1 MALDDSLDDT
11 ISLKLS
17 IEPTELT
24 ARAMTELEDI
34 TDKIEST
41 LSSSRSAATNIVES
55 VPELSAV
62 MRAAQQQ
69 AEAAERSLQ
78 AAQDAV
84 AAANDVSRS
93 RAKAIQDA
101 ASYMEL
107 QARNMAATPE
117 AVSRVSSYGGIQQA
131 IPDQTGRENGSW
143 TDQIAL
149 SATHMAQQ
157 ALGSLSSRAQDLFS
171 DSGAEQRMPRVM
183 EQLSAYMDT
192 LPEGTRERLTG
203 SGLSVVNRGYTAHGD
218 NPAEAPVS
226 AARAPVSA
234 ARAGEVLAGADREES
249 QIEAVLK
256 RIATATSRTA
266 EETAKAAR
274 SGSSVDSALKDQSD
288 VLRQISAKASSAL
301 PVAERLASSGSFG
314 GMARELASMGSEWA
328 VEQGSDGPVSASW
341 RGLDRTGAQDVASMG
356 GSAAKTLMRT
366 GTALKAARSAG
377 TLVSAGSTG
386 AEAATGL
393 GAAGEMLGGAAG
405 AVGSVASA
413 AAVPL
418 AVAALAYGGLDKAN
432 EQWNE
437 LQQSGNEYG
446 GRGWSAVGQGIQ
458 NKASDFW
465 RGLNPLSSAS
475 SSDFAQYRS
484 QIANSRLGIN
494 VDSDG
499 YDTLTAGMATGKDL
513 GLDSKAVLSIFGEA
527 VREDPDFDLDD
538 ALGNLAD
545 AAKESTLGLQDF
557 TKAVQ
562 AQNKTLEATLGVDDK
577 TAVGISTDMT
587 ETMSKKGGILSD
599 DGIFGSADTGQQVLT
614 QALTPQSTMNTNMLL
629 QAQREGLIDSI
640 ADPDS
645 ATRALVEQLDSA
657 SLEKLISD
665 ASTQDLG
672 KTTNATVQRSMMSGR
687 TGVNMT
693 GEAVANA
700 GRSTKNPSTDINI
713 TVSAGDGLAARVDAS
728 NRASS
733 VASGEADYDSMS
745 TTNRWGVTH
754 STTPG
759 TFSITSDGG
768 Q

>member
-69 AEAAERSLQ
+69 AQAAERSLQ

-84 AAANDVSRS
+84 AAANDVSQS
-93 RAKAIQDA
+93 RAKAIQDS

-131 IPDQTGRENGSW
+131 IPDQTSRENGSW

-157 ALGSLSSRAQDLFS
+157 ALGSLSGRAQDLFS

-203 SGLSVVNRGYTAHGD
+203 SGLSVVNRGHE
-218 NPAEAPVS
+218 EAS
-226 AARAPVSA
+226 TAARAPVSA
-234 ARAGEVLAGADREES
+234 ARAGEVIAGADREES

-274 SGSSVDSALKDQSD
+274 SGSSVDSSLKDQSD

-301 PVAERLASSGSFG
+301 PVAERLAGSGSFG

-328 VEQGSDGPVSASW
+328 VDQGSDGPVSASW

-538 ALGNLAD
+538 ALGNLSD

-562 AQNKTLEATLGVDDK
+562 AQNQTLESTLGVDDK
-577 TAVGISTDMT
+577 TSVGISTDMT
-587 ETMSKKGGILSD
+587 DTMSKPGGILAD
-599 DGIFGSADTGQQVLT
+599 DGIFGSADAGQQVLT
-614 QALTPQSTMNTNMLL
+614 QALTPGSTMNTNMLL

-672 KTTNATVQRSMMSGR
+672 KTTNATVQRLMMSGR

-700 GRSTKNPSTDINI
+700 GKSTKNPSTDINI

-733 VASGEADYDSMS
+733 VASGESDYDSMS

-759 TFSITSDGG
+759 TFSITSGGG

>member
-84 AAANDVSRS
+84 AAANDVSQS
-93 RAKAIQDA
+93 RARAIQDS

-107 QARNMAATPE
+107 QARNMAATTE

-131 IPDQTGRENGSW
+131 IPDQTSRENGSW

-192 LPEGTRERLTG
+192 LPEGMRERLTG
-203 SGLSVVNRGYTAHGD
+203 SGLSVVNRGHEEASTA
-218 NPAEAPVS
+218 ARAPVS

-274 SGSSVDSALKDQSD
+274 TGSSVDSSLKGQSD
-288 VLRQISAKASSAL
+288 VLRQISAKAGSAL
-301 PVAERLASSGSFG
+301 PVVERLAGSGSFG

-366 GTALKAARSAG
+366 GTALKAAQSAG

-538 ALGNLAD
+538 ALGNLSD

-562 AQNKTLEATLGVDDK
+562 AQNKTLEATLGVDDE

-599 DGIFGSADTGQQVLT
+599 DGIFGSADAGQQVLT
-614 QALTPQSTMNTNMLL
+614 QALTPGSTMNTNMLL

-672 KTTNATVQRSMMSGR
+672 KTTNATVQRRMMSGR

-700 GRSTKNPSTDINI
+700 GKSTKNPSTDINI

-759 TFSITSDGG
+759 TFSITSGGG

>member
-69 AEAAERSLQ
+69 AEAADRSLQ

-84 AAANDVSRS
+84 TAANDVSRS
-93 RAKAIQDA
+93 RAKAIQDS

-107 QARNMAATPE
+107 QARNMAATTE
-117 AVSRVSSYGGIQQA
+117 AVSMVSSYGGIQQA
-131 IPDQTGRENGSW
+131 IPDQTSRENGSW

-192 LPEGTRERLTG
+192 LPEGMRERLTG
-203 SGLSVVNRGYTAHGD
+203 SGLSVVNRGHE
-218 NPAEAPVS
+218 EAS
-226 AARAPVSA
+226 TAARAPVSA
-234 ARAGEVLAGADREES
+234 ARAGEVLAGADHEES

-301 PVAERLASSGSFG
+301 PVAERLAGSGSFG

-366 GTALKAARSAG
+366 GTAIKAARSAG

-393 GAAGEMLGGAAG
+393 GAAGGMLGGAAG

-577 TAVGISTDMT
+577 AAVDISTDMT

-599 DGIFGSADTGQQVLT
+599 DGIFGSADAGQQVLT

-754 STTPG
+754 SNTPG

>member
-93 RAKAIQDA
+93 RAKAIQDS

-117 AVSRVSSYGGIQQA
+117 AVGMVSSYGGIQQA
-131 IPDQTGRENGSW
+131 IPDQTSRENGSW

-192 LPEGTRERLTG
+192 LPEGMRERLTG
-203 SGLSVVNRGYTAHGD
+203 SGLSVVNRGHE
-218 NPAEAPVS
+218 EAS
-226 AARAPVSA
+226 TAARAPVSA

-274 SGSSVDSALKDQSD
+274 TGSSVDSSLKGQSD

-301 PVAERLASSGSFG
+301 PVVERLASSGSFG

-328 VEQGSDGPVSASW
+328 VEQGSEGPVSASW

-356 GSAAKTLMRT
+356 SSAASTLMRT

-413 AAVPL
+413 VAAPL

-587 ETMSKKGGILSD
+587 DTMSKKGGILSD

-700 GRSTKNPSTDINI
+700 GKSTKNPSTDINI

>member
-69 AEAAERSLQ
+69 AEAADRSLQ

-84 AAANDVSRS
+84 TAANDVSRS
-93 RAKAIQDA
+93 RAKAIQDS

-117 AVSRVSSYGGIQQA
+117 AVSMVSSYGGIQQA
-131 IPDQTGRENGSW
+131 IPDQTSRENGSW

-192 LPEGTRERLTG
+192 LPEGMRERLTG
-203 SGLSVVNRGYTAHGD
+203 SGLSVVNRGHE
-218 NPAEAPVS
+218 EAS
-226 AARAPVSA
+226 TAARAPVSA
-234 ARAGEVLAGADREES
+234 ARAGEVLAGADHEES

-301 PVAERLASSGSFG
+301 PVAERLEGSGSFG

-366 GTALKAARSAG
+366 GTALKAAKSAG

-538 ALGNLAD
+538 ALGSLAD

-562 AQNKTLEATLGVDDK
+562 AQNKTLEATLGVDDE

-587 ETMSKKGGILSD
+587 DTMSKKGGILSD
-599 DGIFGSADTGQQVLT
+599 DGIFGSADAGQQVLT

-759 TFSITSDGG
+759 TFSITSDSG

>member
-1 MALDDSLDDT
+1 
-11 ISLKLS
+11 
-17 IEPTELT
+17 
-24 ARAMTELEDI
+24 
-34 TDKIEST
+34 
-41 LSSSRSAATNIVES
+41 
-55 VPELSAV
+55 
-62 MRAAQQQ
+62 
-69 AEAAERSLQ
+69 
-78 AAQDAV
+78 
-84 AAANDVSRS
+84 
-93 RAKAIQDA
+93 
-101 ASYMEL
+101 
-107 QARNMAATPE
+107 
-117 AVSRVSSYGGIQQA
+117 
-131 IPDQTGRENGSW
+131 
-143 TDQIAL
+143 
-149 SATHMAQQ
+149 
-157 ALGSLSSRAQDLFS
+157 
-171 DSGAEQRMPRVM
+171 MPRVM

-203 SGLSVVNRGYTAHGD
+203 SGPSVVNRGHEEASTA
-218 NPAEAPVS
+218 ARAPVS

-274 SGSSVDSALKDQSD
+274 SGSSVDSSLKDQSD

-301 PVAERLASSGSFG
+301 PVVERLAGSGSFG

-328 VEQGSDGPVSASW
+328 VEQGSEGPVSASW

-356 GSAAKTLMRT
+356 GSAASTLMRT

-377 TLVSAGSTG
+377 ALVSAGSTG

-393 GAAGEMLGGAAG
+393 GAAGGMLGGAAG

-413 AAVPL
+413 VAVPL

-538 ALGNLAD
+538 ALGNLSD

-672 KTTNATVQRSMMSGR
+672 KTTNAAVQRSMMSGR

-700 GRSTKNPSTDINI
+700 GKSTNNPSTDINI

-745 TTNRWGVTH
+745 TTNRWGITH

-759 TFSITSDGG
+759 TFSITSGGG

>member
-84 AAANDVSRS
+84 TAANDVSRS
-93 RAKAIQDA
+93 RAKAIQDS

-117 AVSRVSSYGGIQQA
+117 AVSMVSSYGGIQQA
-131 IPDQTGRENGSW
+131 IPDQTSRENGSW
-143 TDQIAL
+143 ADQIAL

-203 SGLSVVNRGYTAHGD
+203 SGPPVVNRGYTAHGD

-274 SGSSVDSALKDQSD
+274 SGSSVDSSLKDQSD

-301 PVAERLASSGSFG
+301 PVAERLAGSGSFG

-366 GTALKAARSAG
+366 GTALKAAKSAG

-393 GAAGEMLGGAAG
+393 GAAGGMLGGAAG

-413 AAVPL
+413 AAAPL

-577 TAVGISTDMT
+577 AAVDISTDMT

-599 DGIFGSADTGQQVLT
+599 DGIFGSADTGQHVLT

-672 KTTNATVQRSMMSGR
+672 KTTNATVQRRMMSGR

-700 GRSTKNPSTDINI
+700 GKSTKNPSTDINI

-754 STTPG
+754 STVPG
-759 TFSITSDGG
+759 TFSITSGGG

>member
-69 AEAAERSLQ
+69 AEAADRSLQ

-84 AAANDVSRS
+84 TAANDVSQS

-117 AVSRVSSYGGIQQA
+117 AVSGVSSYGGIQQA
-131 IPDQTGRENGSW
+131 IPDQTSRENGSW

-192 LPEGTRERLTG
+192 LPEGMRERLTG
-203 SGLSVVNRGYTAHGD
+203 SGLSVVNRGHE
-218 NPAEAPVS
+218 EAS
-226 AARAPVSA
+226 TAARAPVSA
-234 ARAGEVLAGADREES
+234 ARAGEVLAGADHEES

-301 PVAERLASSGSFG
+301 PVAERLAGSGSFG

-393 GAAGEMLGGAAG
+393 GAAGGMLGGAAG

-538 ALGNLAD
+538 ALGSLAD

-599 DGIFGSADTGQQVLT
+599 DGIFGSADAGQQVLT

-759 TFSITSDGG
+759 TFSITSDSG

>member
-69 AEAAERSLQ
+69 AEAADRSLQ

-84 AAANDVSRS
+84 TAANDVSRS
-93 RAKAIQDA
+93 RAKAIQDS

-117 AVSRVSSYGGIQQA
+117 AVSMVASYGGIQQA
-131 IPDQTGRENGSW
+131 IPDQTSRENGSW

-192 LPEGTRERLTG
+192 LPEGMRERLTG
-203 SGLSVVNRGYTAHGD
+203 SGLSVVNRGHE
-218 NPAEAPVS
+218 EAS
-226 AARAPVSA
+226 TAARAPVSA
-234 ARAGEVLAGADREES
+234 ARAGEVLAGADHEES

-274 SGSSVDSALKDQSD
+274 SGSSVDSSLKGQSD

-301 PVAERLASSGSFG
+301 PVAERLAGSGSFG

-356 GSAAKTLMRT
+356 GSAAKTLLRT
-366 GTALKAARSAG
+366 GTALKAAKSAG

-393 GAAGEMLGGAAG
+393 GAAGGMLGGAAG

-538 ALGNLAD
+538 ALGSLAD

-599 DGIFGSADTGQQVLT
+599 DGIFGSADAGQQVLT

-640 ADPDS
+640 ADQDS

-759 TFSITSDGG
+759 TFSITSDSG

>member
-69 AEAAERSLQ
+69 AEAADRSLQ

-84 AAANDVSRS
+84 TAANDVSRS
-93 RAKAIQDA
+93 RAKAIQDS

-117 AVSRVSSYGGIQQA
+117 AVGMVSSYGGIQQA
-131 IPDQTGRENGSW
+131 IPDQTSRENGSW

-203 SGLSVVNRGYTAHGD
+203 SGLSVVNRGHE
-218 NPAEAPVS
+218 EAS
-226 AARAPVSA
+226 TAARAPVSA

-301 PVAERLASSGSFG
+301 PVAERLAGSGSFG

-393 GAAGEMLGGAAG
+393 GAAGGMLGGAAG

-538 ALGNLAD
+538 ALGNLSD

-562 AQNKTLEATLGVDDK
+562 AQNKTLEATLGVDDV

-614 QALTPQSTMNTNMLL
+614 QALTPQSTMNTNMLI

-672 KTTNATVQRSMMSGR
+672 KMTNATVQRHMMSGR
-687 TGVNMT
+687 TGVSLVCASVSVWS
-693 GEAVANA
+693 GGGA
-700 GRSTKNPSTDINI
+700 TD
-713 TVSAGDGLAARVDAS
+713 S
-728 NRASS
+728 
-733 VASGEADYDSMS
+733 
-745 TTNRWGVTH
+745 
-754 STTPG
+754 
-759 TFSITSDGG
+759 
-768 Q
+768 

>member
-34 TDKIEST
+34 TGKIESA

-69 AEAAERSLQ
+69 VEAAEKSLQ

-93 RAKAIQDA
+93 RAKAIQDS

-117 AVSRVSSYGGIQQA
+117 AVSMVSSYGGIQQA
-131 IPDQTGRENGSW
+131 IPDQTSRENGSW

-192 LPEGTRERLTG
+192 LPEGMRERLTG
-203 SGLSVVNRGYTAHGD
+203 SGLPVVNRGYTAHGD

-274 SGSSVDSALKDQSD
+274 SGSSVDSSLKSQSD

-356 GSAAKTLMRT
+356 GSAAKTLLRT
-366 GTALKAARSAG
+366 GTALKAAKSAG
-377 TLVSAGSTG
+377 TLVAAGSTG

-393 GAAGEMLGGAAG
+393 GAAGGMLGGAAG

-513 GLDSKAVLSIFGEA
+513 GLDSKTVLSIFGEA

-538 ALGNLAD
+538 ALGSLAD

-562 AQNKTLEATLGVDDK
+562 AQNRTLEATLGVDDK

-665 ASTQDLG
+665 ASAQDLG

-700 GRSTKNPSTDINI
+700 GKSTNNPSTDINI

-754 STTPG
+754 STPPG
-759 TFSITSDGG
+759 TFSITSDSG
-768 Q
+768 

>member
-69 AEAAERSLQ
+69 AEAADRSLQ

-84 AAANDVSRS
+84 TAANDVSQS

-107 QARNMAATPE
+107 QARNMAATTE
-117 AVSRVSSYGGIQQA
+117 AVSMVSSYGGIQQA
-131 IPDQTGRENGSW
+131 IPDQTSRENGSW

-192 LPEGTRERLTG
+192 LPEGMRERLTG
-203 SGLSVVNRGYTAHGD
+203 SGLSVVNRGHE
-218 NPAEAPVS
+218 EAS
-226 AARAPVSA
+226 TAARAPVSA
-234 ARAGEVLAGADREES
+234 ARAGEVLAGADHEES

-301 PVAERLASSGSFG
+301 PVAERLAGSGSFG

-366 GTALKAARSAG
+366 GTALKAAKSAG

-393 GAAGEMLGGAAG
+393 GAAGGMLGGAAG

-538 ALGNLAD
+538 ALGSLAD

-562 AQNKTLEATLGVDDK
+562 AQNKTLEATLGVDDE

-587 ETMSKKGGILSD
+587 DTMSKKGGILSD
-599 DGIFGSADTGQQVLT
+599 DGIFGSADAGQQVLT

-672 KTTNATVQRSMMSGR
+672 KTTNATVQRRMMSGR

-700 GRSTKNPSTDINI
+700 GKSTKNPSTDINI

-745 TTNRWGVTH
+745 TTNRWSVTH
-754 STTPG
+754 SNTPG
-759 TFSITSDGG
+759 AFSITSGGG

>member
-69 AEAAERSLQ
+69 VEAAERSLQ

-84 AAANDVSRS
+84 TAANDVSRS

-131 IPDQTGRENGSW
+131 IPDQTSRENGSW

-157 ALGSLSSRAQDLFS
+157 ALGSLSGRAQDLFS

-203 SGLSVVNRGYTAHGD
+203 SGPSVVNRGHE
-218 NPAEAPVS
+218 EAS
-226 AARAPVSA
+226 TAARAPVSA

-274 SGSSVDSALKDQSD
+274 SGSSVDSSLKDQSD

-301 PVAERLASSGSFG
+301 PVAERLAGSGSFG

-328 VEQGSDGPVSASW
+328 VEQGSEGPVSASW

-356 GSAAKTLMRT
+356 GSAARTLMRT
-366 GTALKAARSAG
+366 GTALKAAKSAG

-393 GAAGEMLGGAAG
+393 GAAGGMLGGAAG
-405 AVGSVASA
+405 AVGTAASA
-413 AAVPL
+413 VAAPL

-432 EQWNE
+432 EKWNE

-538 ALGNLAD
+538 ALGNLSD

-562 AQNKTLEATLGVDDK
+562 AQNKTLEATLGVDDE

-599 DGIFGSADTGQQVLT
+599 DGIFGSADAGQQVLT

-700 GRSTKNPSTDINI
+700 GKSTKNPSTDINI

-754 STTPG
+754 TTTPG
-759 TFSITSDGG
+759 TFSITSEDGR
-768 Q
+768 

>member
-183 EQLSAYMDT
+183 EQLSAYVDT
-192 LPEGTRERLTG
+192 LPEGMRERLTG

-413 AAVPL
+413 VAAPL

-599 DGIFGSADTGQQVLT
+599 DGIFGSADAGQQVLT

>member
-1 MALDDSLDDT
+1 
-11 ISLKLS
+11 
-17 IEPTELT
+17 
-24 ARAMTELEDI
+24 
-34 TDKIEST
+34 
-41 LSSSRSAATNIVES
+41 
-55 VPELSAV
+55 
-62 MRAAQQQ
+62 
-69 AEAAERSLQ
+69 
-78 AAQDAV
+78 
-84 AAANDVSRS
+84 
-93 RAKAIQDA
+93 
-101 ASYMEL
+101 
-107 QARNMAATPE
+107 
-117 AVSRVSSYGGIQQA
+117 
-131 IPDQTGRENGSW
+131 
-143 TDQIAL
+143 
-149 SATHMAQQ
+149 
-157 ALGSLSSRAQDLFS
+157 
-171 DSGAEQRMPRVM
+171 
-183 EQLSAYMDT
+183 
-192 LPEGTRERLTG
+192 
-203 SGLSVVNRGYTAHGD
+203 
-218 NPAEAPVS
+218 
-226 AARAPVSA
+226 
-234 ARAGEVLAGADREES
+234 
-249 QIEAVLK
+249 
-256 RIATATSRTA
+256 
-266 EETAKAAR
+266 
-274 SGSSVDSALKDQSD
+274 
-288 VLRQISAKASSAL
+288 
-301 PVAERLASSGSFG
+301 
-314 GMARELASMGSEWA
+314 MARELASMGSEWA
-328 VEQGSDGPVSASW
+328 VDQGSDGPVSASW

-366 GTALKAARSAG
+366 GTALKAAKSAG

-393 GAAGEMLGGAAG
+393 GAAGGMLGGAAG

-672 KTTNATVQRSMMSGR
+672 KTTNATVQRRMMSGR

-700 GRSTKNPSTDINI
+700 GKSTKNPSTDINI

-759 TFSITSDGG
+759 TFSITSDSG

>member
-93 RAKAIQDA
+93 RAKAIQDS

-107 QARNMAATPE
+107 QARNMAATTE

-131 IPDQTGRENGSW
+131 IPDQTSRENGSW

-192 LPEGTRERLTG
+192 LPEGMRERLTG
-203 SGLSVVNRGYTAHGD
+203 SGLSVVNRGHE
-218 NPAEAPVS
+218 EAS
-226 AARAPVSA
+226 TAARAPVSA

-274 SGSSVDSALKDQSD
+274 TGSSVDSSLKGQSD
-288 VLRQISAKASSAL
+288 VLRQISAKAGSAL
-301 PVAERLASSGSFG
+301 PVAERLAGSGSFG

-328 VEQGSDGPVSASW
+328 VEQGSEGPVSASW

-356 GSAAKTLMRT
+356 GSAASTLMRT

-377 TLVSAGSTG
+377 ALVSAGSTG

-538 ALGNLAD
+538 ALGNLSD

-562 AQNKTLEATLGVDDK
+562 AQNKTLEATLGVDDE

-587 ETMSKKGGILSD
+587 DTMSKKGGILSD
-599 DGIFGSADTGQQVLT
+599 DGIFGSADAGQQVLT

-672 KTTNATVQRSMMSGR
+672 KTTNATVQRRMMSGR

-700 GRSTKNPSTDINI
+700 GKSTKNPSTDINI

-759 TFSITSDGG
+759 TFSITSGGG

>member
-84 AAANDVSRS
+84 TAANDVSRS
-93 RAKAIQDA
+93 RAKAIQDS

-117 AVSRVSSYGGIQQA
+117 AVSMVSSYGGIQQA
-131 IPDQTGRENGSW
+131 IPDQTSRENGSW

-192 LPEGTRERLTG
+192 LPEGMRERLTG
-203 SGLSVVNRGYTAHGD
+203 SGLSVVDRGYTAHGD

-274 SGSSVDSALKDQSD
+274 SGSSVDSSLKGQSD

-328 VEQGSDGPVSASW
+328 VDQGSDGPVSASW

-366 GTALKAARSAG
+366 GTALKAAKSAG

-393 GAAGEMLGGAAG
+393 GAAGGMLGGAAG

-538 ALGNLAD
+538 ALGSLAD

-700 GRSTKNPSTDINI
+700 GKSTKNPSTDINI

-759 TFSITSDGG
+759 TFSITSDSG

>member
-84 AAANDVSRS
+84 TAANDVSRS
-93 RAKAIQDA
+93 RAKAIQDS

-117 AVSRVSSYGGIQQA
+117 AVGMVSSYGGIQQA
-131 IPDQTGRENGSW
+131 IPDQTSRENGSW

-192 LPEGTRERLTG
+192 LPEGMRERLTG
-203 SGLSVVNRGYTAHGD
+203 SGLSVVNRGHEEASTA
-218 NPAEAPVS
+218 ARAPVS

-274 SGSSVDSALKDQSD
+274 SGSSVDSSLKDQSD

-301 PVAERLASSGSFG
+301 PVAERLAGSGSFG

-328 VEQGSDGPVSASW
+328 VDQGSDGPVSASW

-366 GTALKAARSAG
+366 GTALKAAKSAG

-700 GRSTKNPSTDINI
+700 GKSTKNPSTDINI

-759 TFSITSDGG
+759 TFSITSDSG

>member
-93 RAKAIQDA
+93 RAKAIQDS

-117 AVSRVSSYGGIQQA
+117 AVGMVSSYGGIQQA

-192 LPEGTRERLTG
+192 LPEGMRERLTG
-203 SGLSVVNRGYTAHGD
+203 SGLPVVNRGHEEASTA
-218 NPAEAPVS
+218 ARAPVS

-274 SGSSVDSALKDQSD
+274 SGSSVDSSLKDQSD

-301 PVAERLASSGSFG
+301 PVVERLAGSGSFG

-328 VEQGSDGPVSASW
+328 VEQGSEGPVSASW

-356 GSAAKTLMRT
+356 SSAASTLMRT

-377 TLVSAGSTG
+377 ALVSAGSTG

-413 AAVPL
+413 VAAPL

-432 EQWNE
+432 EQRNE

-587 ETMSKKGGILSD
+587 DTMSKKGGILSD

-672 KTTNATVQRSMMSGR
+672 KTTNATVQRRMMSGR

-700 GRSTKNPSTDINI
+700 GKSTKNPSTDINI

-745 TTNRWGVTH
+745 TTNRWGITH

-759 TFSITSDGG
+759 TFSITSGNG

>member
-34 TDKIEST
+34 TAKIEST

-84 AAANDVSRS
+84 TAANDVSRS
-93 RAKAIQDA
+93 RAKAIQDS

-117 AVSRVSSYGGIQQA
+117 AVSMVSSYGGIQQA
-131 IPDQTGRENGSW
+131 IPDQTSRENGSW

-157 ALGSLSSRAQDLFS
+157 ALGSLSSRAQDLFG

-192 LPEGTRERLTG
+192 LPEGMRERLTG

-274 SGSSVDSALKDQSD
+274 SGSSVDSSLKDQSD

-328 VEQGSDGPVSASW
+328 VEQGSEGPVSASW

-366 GTALKAARSAG
+366 GTALKAAKSAG

-393 GAAGEMLGGAAG
+393 GAAGGMLGGAAG

-599 DGIFGSADTGQQVLT
+599 DGIFGSADAGQQVLT

-700 GRSTKNPSTDINI
+700 GKSTNNPSTDINI

-754 STTPG
+754 TTTPG
-759 TFSITSDGG
+759 TFSITSDSGR
-768 Q
+768 

>member
-69 AEAAERSLQ
+69 AEAADRSLQ

-93 RAKAIQDA
+93 RAKAIQDS

-117 AVSRVSSYGGIQQA
+117 AVSMVASYGGIQQA
-131 IPDQTGRENGSW
+131 IPDQTSRENGSW

-192 LPEGTRERLTG
+192 LPEGMRERLTG
-203 SGLSVVNRGYTAHGD
+203 SGLSVVNRGHE
-218 NPAEAPVS
+218 EAS
-226 AARAPVSA
+226 TAARAPVSA
-234 ARAGEVLAGADREES
+234 ARAGEVLAGADHEES

-274 SGSSVDSALKDQSD
+274 SGSSVDSSLKGQSD

-301 PVAERLASSGSFG
+301 PVAERLAGSGSFG

-356 GSAAKTLMRT
+356 GSAAKTLLRT
-366 GTALKAARSAG
+366 GTALKAAKSAG

-393 GAAGEMLGGAAG
+393 GAAGGMLGGAAG

-538 ALGNLAD
+538 ALGSLAD

-562 AQNKTLEATLGVDDK
+562 AQNKTLEATLGVDDE

-599 DGIFGSADTGQQVLT
+599 DGIFGSADAGQQVLT

-759 TFSITSDGG
+759 TFSITSDSG

>member
-34 TDKIEST
+34 TAKIEST

-131 IPDQTGRENGSW
+131 IPDQTSRENGSW

-157 ALGSLSSRAQDLFS
+157 ALGSLSSRAQDLFG

-203 SGLSVVNRGYTAHGD
+203 SGLSVVNRGHE
-218 NPAEAPVS
+218 EAS
-226 AARAPVSA
+226 TAARAPVSA

-274 SGSSVDSALKDQSD
+274 SGSSVDSSLKDQSD

-366 GTALKAARSAG
+366 GTALKAAKSAG

-393 GAAGEMLGGAAG
+393 GAAGGMLGGAAG

-413 AAVPL
+413 VAVPL

-562 AQNKTLEATLGVDDK
+562 AQNKTLEATLGVDDE

-599 DGIFGSADTGQQVLT
+599 DGIFGSADAGQQVLT

-700 GRSTKNPSTDINI
+700 GKSTKNPSTDINI

-759 TFSITSDGG
+759 TFSITSDSG

>member
-69 AEAAERSLQ
+69 AEAADRSLQ

-84 AAANDVSRS
+84 TAANDVSRS

-117 AVSRVSSYGGIQQA
+117 AISRVSSYGGIQQA
-131 IPDQTGRENGSW
+131 IPDQTSRENGSW

-203 SGLSVVNRGYTAHGD
+203 SGLSVVNRGHE
-218 NPAEAPVS
+218 EAS
-226 AARAPVSA
+226 TAARAPVSA

-274 SGSSVDSALKDQSD
+274 TGSSVDSSLKDQSD

-301 PVAERLASSGSFG
+301 PVAERLAGSGSFG

-328 VEQGSDGPVSASW
+328 VEQGSEGPVSASW

-366 GTALKAARSAG
+366 GTALKAAQSAG

-413 AAVPL
+413 AAIPL

-562 AQNKTLEATLGVDDK
+562 AQNQTLEATLGVDDE

-599 DGIFGSADTGQQVLT
+599 TGIFGSADAGQQVLT

-700 GRSTKNPSTDINI
+700 GKSTKNPSTDINI

-733 VASGEADYDSMS
+733 VASGDADYDSMS
-745 TTNRWGVTH
+745 TTNRWGITH

-759 TFSITSDGG
+759 TFSITSGGG